1 MTRAEVVSTIR
12 INTIVVYFLVEF
24 MKLWSTYYNSPS
36 YRIQK
41 IHRFH
46 WIFDA
51 IVLLSTFVMVSGL
64 PSPIAFIAGCIVFV
78 LDIGFAIFMGILL
91 FRCQNSFK
99 NVCFRTLLW
108 DYGLIVI
115 LGAIIFLEFQTLINI
130 NILKQLIVPTG
141 DLETSYVIL
150 QKKMRLRLIHI
161 MSIITSVVLLFIA
174 WYTQADFKFRNENS
188 EDYYLSLNIL
198 LTPGLIW
205 LAKKKQYVLKFFALM
220 TSVIIFVAHVFTF
233 YKSFI
238 SVSTTS
244 TYKEIKYKLMFILI
258 TFDIII
264 LVTHIHIVWLT
275 PTILTKW
282 IRAGESIKWW
292 FIKQNERIRGT
303 RTKTS

>member
-1 MTRAEVVSTIR
+1 
-12 INTIVVYFLVEF
+12 
-24 MKLWSTYYNSPS
+24 
-36 YRIQK
+36 
-41 IHRFH
+41 
-46 WIFDA
+46 
-51 IVLLSTFVMVSGL
+51 
-64 PSPIAFIAGCIVFV
+64 
-78 LDIGFAIFMGILL
+78 
-91 FRCQNSFK
+91 
-99 NVCFRTLLW
+99 
-108 DYGLIVI
+108 
-115 LGAIIFLEFQTLINI
+115 
-130 NILKQLIVPTG
+130 
-141 DLETSYVIL
+141 
-150 QKKMRLRLIHI
+150 

>member
-24 MKLWSTYYNSPS
+24 MKLWSTYYTSPS

-51 IVLLSTFVMVSGL
+51 IVFTSTFIMVSGL
-64 PSPIAFIAGCIVFV
+64 PSPIAFIAGCVVIV
-78 LDIGFAIFMGILL
+78 LDIGFAVFMGILL

-108 DYGLIVI
+108 DYGLIVV
-115 LGAIIFLEFQTLINI
+115 LGIIIFLEFQTLINI
-130 NILKQLIVPTG
+130 NILKQLIIPG
-141 DLETSYVIL
+141 DNLETSYIVL

-174 WYTQADFKFRNENS
+174 WYTQSDFLFRNENS

-205 LAKKKQYVLKFFALM
+205 LAKKKQYILKFFALV
-220 TSVIIFVAHVFTF
+220 TSIIIFIAHVVTF

-238 SVSTTS
+238 AISTTS
-244 TYKEIKYKLMFILI
+244 TYKEIKYKLMFILLS
-258 TFDIII
+258 FDIII
-264 LVTHIHIVWLT
+264 IVTHINIVWLT
-275 PTILTKW
+275 PSILTKW
-282 IRAGESIKWW
+282 NRAGESIKWW
-292 FIKQNERIRGT
+292 FIRQNERINR
-303 RTKTS
+303 REIKTS